1 MRYKQR
7 PLAFVCCAPE
17 GGAAGSGATP
27 PENGGA
33 GSGATAGGGEPNPE
47 GGAKPEVPLT
57 FDQLLA
63 SNREYQS
70 EFDRKIN
77 QALTTAKQNWE
88 RQQVENLDEAKKLE
102 KMTATERAQYQL
114 DKDKTAL
121 SQERAAF
128 ERERLQVSVGA
139 ELQKRGLSA
148 DFATYLTGKDADT
161 SKTNIDT
168 FEALWKA
175 SLGDA
180 VNARMRSSAPP
191 RDTNPTPD
199 YSKMSD
205 AEYYA
210 ATYDKK

>member
-77 QALTTAKQNWE
+77 QALTTAK
-88 RQQVENLDEAKKLE
+88 LG
-102 KMTATERAQYQL
+102 
-114 DKDKTAL
+114 
-121 SQERAAF
+121 AAAG
-128 ERERLQVSVGA
+128 RKSG
-139 ELQKRGLSA
+139 RGEE
-148 DFATYLTGKDADT
+148 TGKDDRNRAGT
-161 SKTNIDT
+161 
-168 FEALWKA
+168 
-175 SLGDA
+175 
-180 VNARMRSSAPP
+180 VSA
-191 RDTNPTPD
+191 
-199 YSKMSD
+199 
-205 AEYYA
+205 
-210 ATYDKK
+210 